1 MTAYLTDMKN
11 LNIQLLDQARPKE
24 NLVLAIAEI
33 PELYKLA
40 PGSTPISGKFK
51 MFSSENQGRCL
62 AEISAK
68 VRYVSLE
75 EATVRSNLCQSWA
88 FLRFLSEIFG
98 QNNDFSK
105 VDSKTPAIKKND
117 SLADNFTEK

>member
-75 EATVRSNLCQSWA
+75 EATVRSKLCPVRCQSWA
-88 FLRFLSEIFG
+88 FLRL
-98 QNNDFSK
+98 K
-105 VDSKTPAIKKND
+105 
-117 SLADNFTEK
+117 